1 MGRSRL
7 RSAVFSWP
15 AAAVAV
21 IVLQGILSSVLKPGQ
36 TLSSYTLIPYFILL
50 VLATVIASVNALQR
64 TLGQRPFWA
73 FLAVGFGLWA
83 LDSWLWIY
91 YELILRQKIPDS
103 SIADPALFLHVV
115 PFLAALATRPELG
128 EASLRRHQ
136 TTLNFLLLLLFW
148 VFLYAF
154 LVFPFQFLPANSTI
168 YNLRYDVLYFGENL
182 ALIATLGALLLR
194 ADAPWKSLYWHMLGA
209 TGVYVTASLI
219 ANTAIDLGG
228 YYPGHWTDFVIL
240 IAICWF
246 VWIPL
251 RARQLEPPTRSYV
264 ETKAAGLQGT
274 TVLAMLVVL
283 MIPGMSAWDLS
294 QTEDWWMHRI
304 RILVGLC
311 FMTLLALAI
320 LLTVSWRLTLLVLC
334 IVPLNVV
341 LIDWVGRK
349 LKRRSRR
356 AQEGMADMTASLEE
370 TIAGV
375 RVVKAFGTRAREQE
389 RFGRQSYRHMMH
401 YIKMQMYGALSAP
414 TSELLG
420 TVSFAVVLWYGGQ
433 RVIDGGLPAENLVM
447 FVAAMLFVVS
457 PLKNLSRLS
466 TVVSQATASAQRV
479 FDLLDVA
486 KEHSGEG
493 TRTATFADEVRFESV
508 SFEYVAGES
517 VLRDVTFSA
526 RKGEVVAIVGSS
538 GAGKTT
544 LVDLIPRFYT
554 PTSGRICI
562 DGVDTR
568 ECSLSSLRALM
579 GIVTQETI
587 LFNDSI
593 YNNIAYGSPNAT
605 AEAIESAA
613 RAANAHEFVTGFPGG
628 YDTVVGDRGAQLSG
642 GQRQRIAIARAI
654 LRDPA
659 ILIFDEATSALDSES
674 ERLVQEAMDRL
685 FAGRT
690 TFVIAHRLSTIRHAD
705 KILVL
710 DRGRLTEHG
719 THSELMTQNGVYHR
733 LYQLQFGH
741 AGA

>member
-1 MGRSRL
+1 MRTYRRL
-7 RSAVFSWP
+7 LAYVRPYWPRMLLLSVTIALFASLSGVSLTLIPPFLRVILERDAP
-15 AAAVAV
+15 AAAAGETGEGLPLPAFVEEIRIDLKTSFEGWMYEGNADERLARFIWLLIALMVAKNIFGYVQTYSTEYLEQRVLYRIRRDVYAHILDLPLSYFDRERAGHLISKVTNDVSQLRGAV
-21 IVLQGILSSVLKPGQ
+21 IGVAASVLR
-36 TLSSYTLIPYFILL
+36 
-50 VLATVIASVNALQR
+50 NAL
-64 TLGQRPFWA
+64 
-73 FLAVGFGLWA
+73 
-83 LDSWLWIY
+83 
-91 YELILRQKIPDS
+91 
-103 SIADPALFLHVV
+103 
-115 PFLAALATRPELG
+115 
-128 EASLRRHQ
+128 
-136 TTLNFLLLLLFW
+136 
-148 VFLYAF
+148 
-154 LVFPFQFLPANSTI
+154 
-168 YNLRYDVLYFGENL
+168 
-182 ALIATLGALLLR
+182 
-194 ADAPWKSLYWHMLGA
+194 
-209 TGVYVTASLI
+209 
-219 ANTAIDLGG
+219 
-228 YYPGHWTDFVIL
+228 
-240 IAICWF
+240 
-246 VWIPL
+246 
-251 RARQLEPPTRSYV
+251 
-264 ETKAAGLQGT
+264 
-274 TVLAMLVVL
+274 
-283 MIPGMSAWDLS
+283 
-294 QTEDWWMHRI
+294 
-304 RILVGLC
+304 
-311 FMTLLALAI
+311 MTLLALAI

-334 IVPLNVV
+334 IVPLNVL

-349 LKRRSRR
+349 LKRRSHR

-375 RVVKAFGTRAREQE
+375 RVVKAFGTRVREQE

-414 TSELLG
+414 TSEMLG

-466 TVVSQATASAQRV
+466 TVVQQASASAQRV

-486 KEHSGEG
+486 KEYAGDG
-493 TRTATFADEVRFESV
+493 TRTATFANEVRFENV
-508 SFEYVAGES
+508 SFEYVAGEP
-517 VLRDVTFSA
+517 VLRDVSFSA

-544 LVDLIPRFYT
+544 LVDLIPRFYA
-554 PTSGRICI
+554 PTSGRISI

-605 AEAIESAA
+605 AEAVERAA

-659 ILIFDEATSALDSES
+659 VLIFDEATSALDSES

-710 DRGRLTEHG
+710 DHGRLTEHG